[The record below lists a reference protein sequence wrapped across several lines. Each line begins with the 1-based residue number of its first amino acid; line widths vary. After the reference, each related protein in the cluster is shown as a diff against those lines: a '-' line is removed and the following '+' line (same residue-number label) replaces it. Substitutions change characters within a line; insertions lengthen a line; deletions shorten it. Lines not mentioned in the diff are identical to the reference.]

1 MCLDSSDSES
11 SSSETDDSD
20 SESDGSSDTDTDSDT
35 EGENFCAIEKKPV
48 RAKQKGASHK
58 IPAKKKR
65 TQPNKRKS
73 SKENTGKGTSMET
86 AKNKKGKVSKPRHS
100 KKKVKQG
107 KPNMKELEGLGRD
120 IGDKWKI
127 LGRRLKVSE
136 ELEIIDARY
145 NILSE
150 KAFQMLKHWTQKR
163 GSSATYRVLS
173 GALKDELLERKDL
186 SEKYCYG

>member
-1 MCLDSSDSES
+1 
-11 SSSETDDSD
+11 
-20 SESDGSSDTDTDSDT
+20 
-35 EGENFCAIEKKPV
+35 
-48 RAKQKGASHK
+48 
-58 IPAKKKR
+58 
-65 TQPNKRKS
+65 
-73 SKENTGKGTSMET
+73 
-86 AKNKKGKVSKPRHS
+86 
-100 KKKVKQG
+100 
-107 KPNMKELEGLGRD
+107 MKELEGLDRD

-173 GALKDELLERKDL
+173 RALKDEFLERKDL
-186 SEKYCYG
+186 SEKYCYGWQLT

>member
-1 MCLDSSDSES
+1 MKSRVIKFL
-11 SSSETDDSD
+11 SSELDFTSY
-20 SESDGSSDTDTDSDT
+20 S
-35 EGENFCAIEKKPV
+35 
-48 RAKQKGASHK
+48 GARWS
-58 IPAKKKR
+58 
-65 TQPNKRKS
+65 
-73 SKENTGKGTSMET
+73 GKLY
-86 AKNKKGKVSKPRHS
+86 KVFFV
-100 KKKVKQG
+100 VKQG

-136 ELEIIDARY
+136 ELEIIDAQY

-173 GALKDELLERKDL
+173 GALKVELLERKDL